1 MRDQTQT
8 PGQEIGPTAI
18 LGTRIRFDPP
28 HTPLSHGDSVPPLAG
43 IDDVVTWIRQEV
55 NRHQATLP
63 AAERES
69 AGTNQTPFSLKQE
82 AQWNRIRANLNL
94 AEENALAGTIVPEL
108 GRFRGATRKLARIVA
123 RGLLYFGRVLT
134 NSQRKFNVA
143 ALAAVRDL
151 HYLFQRA
158 EQTRHEQA
166 DLDGQALV
174 DLMERCRR
182 LERQVADLGARLDS
196 DQRPPTQMDSAKQ
209 GEA

>member
-1 MRDQTQT
+1 MKDQTQKS
-8 PGQEIGPTAI
+8 GQETGPTI

-28 HTPLSHGDSVPPLAG
+28 HTPLPHKNSVFPSPG

-55 NRHQATLP
+55 NRQQTTMP

-69 AGTNQTPFSLKQE
+69 AGTNQKPFSLKQE

-94 AEENALAGTIVPEL
+94 AEENALAGTILPEL
-108 GRFRGATRKLARIVA
+108 GRFRGATRKLARVMA
-123 RGLLYFGRVLT
+123 RGLLYFGRVIT

-151 HYLFQRA
+151 HYLFHQA

-166 DLDGQALV
+166 DLGGQTLV

-182 LERQVADLGARLDS
+182 LERQVAELSARLDS
-196 DQRPPTQMDSAKQ
+196 DHRPPTQMDSAKQ